1 MRLIVLTSIAMLA
14 FAANS
19 VLCRLALKETSIDA
33 ASFTSVRILSGA
45 IVLWLLITY
54 QNRSIDRSILSKGS
68 WLSALA
74 LFIYAAGFSFSYISL
89 STGTGALLLFGT
101 VQISMIGYGIYR
113 GENYNLTQKLGSL
126 VASIGLVALLLPG
139 ISAPPLVG
147 SLLMILAG
155 IAWGIYSLRGKGSV
169 NPSADTAGNF
179 LRAIPL
185 CILLSAVTLSDASLD
200 ITGFYYALLS
210 GGFASGLGYAIWY
223 AVLPAIKSTTAATVQ
238 LSVPV
243 IAAFAGVIF
252 LTETL
257 DLRLTLAA
265 IAILGGIFLV
275 LTNNKKAG

>member
-139 ISAPPLVG
+139 ISAPSLVG